1 MKKRVKSLPWVVSYA
16 SRNFVKFCLLWIFSL
31 SSLMIQAQDNQRI
44 SIDLR
49 GETLEAA
56 LWYLQNRTKFVF
68 MYGTED
74 VANVTDI
81 TIRAKDKTI
90 TEILDECLEGT
101 NLTYEI
107 SGSAIVIKKRQSQK
121 ITISGWVRDTN
132 GEALPG
138 ATITIRG
145 SKHGAIAGLDGQYT
159 FNIPAQEGLI
169 LTYSFIGMEKKTVKY
184 TGKKTIN
191 VTLNSSTSTEIDE
204 VVVTGYQN
212 IQRRDIVGSITSIKA
227 KDIIMPSFTT
237 IDQMLQGRVA
247 GMVVTNTSSRVGT
260 APKIQIRGT
269 STLQGN
275 RDPLWVVDGIIQ
287 EDFQVTL
294 DSGDLMTKNL
304 QDIIGN
310 QISWLNP
317 ADIENI
323 TILKDASATAI
334 YGSKASNGVI
344 EITTKKNTTDRL
356 TVNYSANFNIGQR
369 PNYGMFNFMNSQE
382 RVRFSQEAFD
392 AGVNYIE
399 TPYKDLNTYEGI
411 LRMLQEHDISDIE
424 YRKLYNDMETRNTD
438 WFKRLTRRSFSHT
451 HNVSVSGGTNKFSYS
466 ASIGYNNSEGQEIG
480 NDNERMT
487 GRIALM
493 LRPIEK
499 LTINLTLNGSVST
512 TNGFFNEVNPMSY
525 ATNTNRIIDPD
536 AYYMQR
542 NGYNSK
548 TGKIQTLSYNF
559 INERDNSGSK
569 ARSNFMSASL
579 DVNWRILDW
588 VTYQFTGGYSN
599 NNSTNESWATE
610 RTYYIANEY
619 RGYVFNSVTPTSAE
633 FKAAQLPFGGIL
645 YTNDNNQYS
654 YNIQNKLQFS
664 KAFNPDNR
672 LNALLGMELRSST
685 AKGTANKVWGYVP
698 DRGERIVAPTIPS
711 EVITPNNPPTGW
723 GILGDIYSR
732 GWQRTDNTN
741 NFLSFFATF
750 AYSFKNRYVVNANV
764 RNDASN
770 VFGQDINHRI
780 DPTYSF
786 GLSWRASEEAFFQ
799 KHLKWITTLNF
810 RGTFGIQGNALT
822 REIPELIL
830 SQQGVQPGYNRYFS
844 TIGQIPNPYLS
855 WERTR
860 NWNFGVDLEL
870 FRMFYMNLEYYTR
883 RSNAVITVDL
893 PFEYGIDDMKRNGG
907 IIYNRGIEYT
917 LSFTPIQ
924 KRDFSLNINLNASKN
939 WNKGGET
946 KIDRN
951 TAMYLRGGSTQ
962 ILKEGYPLSA
972 FWSYSFAGLD
982 GSNGKPMF
990 NYVEVPDEEKSKSID
1005 PTTYLVYSGETEPYF
1020 TGGLGFSF
1028 RYKSLSLN
1036 TSFSLL
1042 LGSKKRLPSP
1052 YSDFQGSGSMMPDP
1066 TKNVNRDLL
1075 NRWQKP
1081 GDEVYTNIPGLPT
1094 WPIEIGWTLPNTD
1107 SAESAIE
1114 MWEKSD
1120 AMVVSGSFLRCRNIG
1135 LSWQMKKEWCDKI
1148 HAKNLAINFNMDNIF
1163 VIASKRFNGFD
1174 PELENSIMPRSFS
1187 LGLNIGF

>member
-1 MKKRVKSLPWVVSYA
+1 
-16 SRNFVKFCLLWIFSL
+16 
-31 SSLMIQAQDNQRI
+31 
-44 SIDLR
+44 
-49 GETLEAA
+49 
-56 LWYLQNRTKFVF
+56 
-68 MYGTED
+68 
-74 VANVTDI
+74 
-81 TIRAKDKTI
+81 
-90 TEILDECLEGT
+90 
-101 NLTYEI
+101 
-107 SGSAIVIKKRQSQK
+107 
-121 ITISGWVRDTN
+121 
-132 GEALPG
+132 
-138 ATITIRG
+138 
-145 SKHGAIAGLDGQYT
+145 
-159 FNIPAQEGLI
+159 
-169 LTYSFIGMEKKTVKY
+169 
-184 TGKKTIN
+184 
-191 VTLNSSTSTEIDE
+191 
-204 VVVTGYQN
+204 
-212 IQRRDIVGSITSIKA
+212 
-227 KDIIMPSFTT
+227 
-237 IDQMLQGRVA
+237 
-247 GMVVTNTSSRVGT
+247 MVVTNTSSRVGA

-294 DSGDLMTKNL
+294 DSGELMTKNL
-304 QDIIGN
+304 KDIIGN

-382 RVRFSQEAFD
+382 RIRFSQEAFD
-392 AGVNYIE
+392 AGITYVKM
-399 TPYKDLNTYEGI
+399 PYKDPNTYEGI
-411 LRMLQEHDISDIE
+411 LRMLQEYDISDIE
-424 YRKLYNDMETRNTD
+424 YRKLYNAMETRNTD

-451 HNVSVSGGTNKFSYS
+451 HNISVSGGTNKFSYS
-466 ASIGYNNSEGQEIG
+466 ASMGYNNSEGQEIG

-487 GRIALM
+487 GRIALL
-493 LRPIEK
+493 LRPVEK
-499 LTINLTLNGSVST
+499 FSISLTLNGSVST
-512 TNGFFNEVNPMSY
+512 TNGFTGEVDPMSY
-525 ATNTNRIIDPD
+525 ATNTSRAIDPD
-536 AYYMQR
+536 AYYMED
-542 NGYNSK
+542 NGYDYK
-548 TGKIQTLSYNF
+548 TGNIKALSYNF

-579 DVNWRILDW
+579 DVNWHILDW
-588 VTYQFTGGYSN
+588 LTYQFTGGYSN
-599 NNSTNESWATE
+599 NNSTTETWETE
-610 RTYYIANEY
+610 RTYSIANKY
-619 RGYVFNSVTPTSAE
+619 RGYDFNSVTPTSPD
-633 FKAAQLPFGGIL
+633 FKAAQLPFGGEL
-645 YTNDNNQYS
+645 RTNDNNQYS

-685 AKGTANKVWGYVP
+685 AKGIANTVWGYVP
-698 DRGERIVAPTIPS
+698 DRGECIVAPTIPS
-711 EVITPNNPPTGW
+711 EVVSPTGGPTGW
-723 GILGDIYSR
+723 GMLDKIYKG
-732 GWQRTDNTN
+732 GWKKTNNTN

-770 VFGQDINHRI
+770 VFGQDVNHRF

-786 GLSWRASEEAFFQ
+786 GFSWRASEEDFFL
-799 KHLKWITTLNF
+799 KYLKWITVLNF

-822 REIPELIL
+822 RESPELIL
-830 SQQGVQPGYNRYFS
+830 SQQGVQKGYNHYQS
-844 TIGQIPNPYLS
+844 SISQIPNPYLS
-855 WERTR
+855 WERTKS
-860 NWNFGVDLEL
+860 WNFGVDLEL

-883 RSNAVITVDL
+883 RSNAVISVDL
-893 PFEYGIDDMKRNGG
+893 PLEYGINAMKRNGG

-939 WNKGGET
+939 WNKGGESNIY
-946 KIDRN
+946 KN
-951 TAMYLRGGSTQ
+951 TFMYLKGGDKE

-982 GSNGKPMF
+982 GKNGKPTF
-990 NYVEVPDEEKSKSID
+990 NYVEVPEEEKSKSID
-1005 PTTYLVYSGETEPYF
+1005 PTTYLVYSGEKEPYF
-1020 TGGLGFSF
+1020 TGGLGLSF
-1028 RYKSLSLN
+1028 RYKSLSLS

-1052 YSDFQGSGSMMPDP
+1052 YGDFGGFHDLMPSP
-1066 TKNVNRDLL
+1066 ISNMNRDLL

-1081 GDEVYTNIPGLPT
+1081 GDETHTIIPGLPT
-1094 WPIEIGWTLPNTD
+1094 WPRGIAWTLPNTD
-1107 SAESAIE
+1107 SPESAIE

-1120 AMVVSGSFLRCRNIG
+1120 AMVVSSSFLRCRNIG
-1135 LSWQMKKEWCDKI
+1135 LSWQMKRDWCDKI
-1148 HAKNLAINFNMDNIF
+1148 HAKNLSINFNMDNIF

-1174 PELENSIMPRSFS
+1174 PELENSVMPRSFS

>member
-399 TPYKDLNTYEGI
+399 TPYKDLNT
-411 LRMLQEHDISDIE
+411 
-424 YRKLYNDMETRNTD
+424 NTR
-438 WFKRLTRRSFSHT
+438 
-451 HNVSVSGGTNKFSYS
+451 
-466 ASIGYNNSEGQEIG
+466 
-480 NDNERMT
+480 
-487 GRIALM
+487 
-493 LRPIEK
+493 
-499 LTINLTLNGSVST
+499 
-512 TNGFFNEVNPMSY
+512 
-525 ATNTNRIIDPD
+525 
-536 AYYMQR
+536 
-542 NGYNSK
+542 
-548 TGKIQTLSYNF
+548 
-559 INERDNSGSK
+559 
-569 ARSNFMSASL
+569 
-579 DVNWRILDW
+579 
-588 VTYQFTGGYSN
+588 
-599 NNSTNESWATE
+599 
-610 RTYYIANEY
+610 
-619 RGYVFNSVTPTSAE
+619 
-633 FKAAQLPFGGIL
+633 
-645 YTNDNNQYS
+645 
-654 YNIQNKLQFS
+654 
-664 KAFNPDNR
+664 
-672 LNALLGMELRSST
+672 
-685 AKGTANKVWGYVP
+685 
-698 DRGERIVAPTIPS
+698 
-711 EVITPNNPPTGW
+711 
-723 GILGDIYSR
+723 
-732 GWQRTDNTN
+732 
-741 NFLSFFATF
+741 
-750 AYSFKNRYVVNANV
+750 
-764 RNDASN
+764 
-770 VFGQDINHRI
+770 
-780 DPTYSF
+780 
-786 GLSWRASEEAFFQ
+786 
-799 KHLKWITTLNF
+799 
-810 RGTFGIQGNALT
+810 
-822 REIPELIL
+822 
-830 SQQGVQPGYNRYFS
+830 
-844 TIGQIPNPYLS
+844 
-855 WERTR
+855 
-860 NWNFGVDLEL
+860 
-870 FRMFYMNLEYYTR
+870 
-883 RSNAVITVDL
+883 
-893 PFEYGIDDMKRNGG
+893 
-907 IIYNRGIEYT
+907 IYNR
-917 LSFTPIQ
+917 LL
-924 KRDFSLNINLNASKN
+924 LNIL
-939 WNKGGET
+939 
-946 KIDRN
+946 
-951 TAMYLRGGSTQ
+951 
-962 ILKEGYPLSA
+962 
-972 FWSYSFAGLD
+972 
-982 GSNGKPMF
+982 
-990 NYVEVPDEEKSKSID
+990 
-1005 PTTYLVYSGETEPYF
+1005 
-1020 TGGLGFSF
+1020 
-1028 RYKSLSLN
+1028 
-1036 TSFSLL
+1036 
-1042 LGSKKRLPSP
+1042 
-1052 YSDFQGSGSMMPDP
+1052 
-1066 TKNVNRDLL
+1066 
-1075 NRWQKP
+1075 
-1081 GDEVYTNIPGLPT
+1081 
-1094 WPIEIGWTLPNTD
+1094 
-1107 SAESAIE
+1107 
-1114 MWEKSD
+1114 
-1120 AMVVSGSFLRCRNIG
+1120 
-1135 LSWQMKKEWCDKI
+1135 
-1148 HAKNLAINFNMDNIF
+1148 
-1163 VIASKRFNGFD
+1163 
-1174 PELENSIMPRSFS
+1174 
-1187 LGLNIGF
+1187 

>member
-31 SSLMIQAQDNQRI
+31 SSLMIQAQGNQRI

-619 RGYVFNSVTPTSAE
+619 RGYDFNSVTPTSAE

-822 REIPELIL
+822 RESPELIL

-855 WERTR
+855 GERTR

>member
-1 MKKRVKSLPWVVSYA
+1 MKKRTQSLPWVVSYV
-16 SRNFVKFCLLWIFSL
+16 SRNVVKFCLLWIFSL

-44 SIDLR
+44 SVDLK

-56 LWYLQNRTKFVF
+56 LWYLQNRTKFIF
-68 MYGTED
+68 MYATED
-74 VANVTDI
+74 IANVTDI
-81 TIRAKDKTI
+81 TVKAKDKTI
-90 TEILDECLEGT
+90 LQILDECLEGT

-107 SGSAIVIKKRQSQK
+107 SGSAIVIKKRK
-121 ITISGWVRDTN
+121 KPKVTISGWIRDTS

-138 ATITIRG
+138 ATVTIRG
-145 SKHGAIAGLDGQYT
+145 SKQGAIAGLDGHYS

-169 LTYSFIGMEKKTVKY
+169 LTFSFIGMEKKTVKY

-191 VTLNSSTSTEIDE
+191 VTLSGSSTEIDE

-212 IQRRDIVGSITSIKA
+212 IQRRDLVGSITTIKA
-227 KDIIMPSFTT
+227 KDIIMPSYTT

-247 GMVVTNTSSRVGT
+247 GMVVTNSSSRVGT

-294 DSGDLMTKNL
+294 DNGELMTKNL
-304 QDIIGN
+304 KDIIGN

-382 RVRFSQEAFD
+382 RIRFSQEAFD
-392 AGVNYIE
+392 AGISYI
-399 TPYKDLNTYEGI
+399 TVPYKDPNTYEGL

-424 YRKLYNDMETRNTD
+424 YRELYNAMETRNTD
-438 WFKRLTRRSFSHT
+438 WFKSLTRRSFSHT
-451 HNVSVSGGTNKFSYS
+451 HNISVSGGTNKFSYS
-466 ASIGYNNSEGQEIG
+466 ASMGYNNSEGQEIG

-499 LTINLTLNGSVST
+499 LTISMTLNGSVST
-512 TNGFFNEVNPMSY
+512 TNGFFDDVNPMSY
-525 ATNTNRIIDPD
+525 ATNTSRAIDPD
-536 AYYMQR
+536 AYYMQE
-542 NGYNSK
+542 NEYTYK
-548 TGKIQTLSYNF
+548 TGSKETLSYNF

-579 DVNWRILDW
+579 NVNWHILDW
-588 VTYQFTGGYSN
+588 LTYQFTGGYSN

-619 RGYVFNSVTPTSAE
+619 RGYDFNSVTPTSSE
-633 FKAAQLPFGGIL
+633 FKAAQLPFGGRL
-645 YTNDNNQYS
+645 YTNDNNQHS

-664 KAFNPDNR
+664 KAFNADNR

-685 AKGTANKVWGYVP
+685 AKGTANTIWGYVP

-711 EVITPNNPPTGW
+711 EVVSPGGSPTGW
-723 GILGDIYSR
+723 GILQKIYNG
-732 GWQRTDNTN
+732 GWNRTNNTN

-750 AYSFKNRYVVNANV
+750 AYSFKNRYVMNANV

-786 GLSWRASEEAFFQ
+786 GFSWRASEEAFFQ
-799 KHLKWITTLNF
+799 KHLSWISTLNF

-822 REIPELIL
+822 RESPELIL
-830 SQQGVQPGYNRYFS
+830 NQNGVQAGYNRYYS
-844 TIGQIPNPYLS
+844 TISQIPNPYLS
-855 WERTR
+855 WERT
-860 NWNFGVDLEL
+860 
-870 FRMFYMNLEYYTR
+870 
-883 RSNAVITVDL
+883 
-893 PFEYGIDDMKRNGG
+893 
-907 IIYNRGIEYT
+907 
-917 LSFTPIQ
+917 
-924 KRDFSLNINLNASKN
+924 KN
-939 WNKGGET
+939 
-946 KIDRN
+946 
-951 TAMYLRGGSTQ
+951 
-962 ILKEGYPLSA
+962 
-972 FWSYSFAGLD
+972 
-982 GSNGKPMF
+982 
-990 NYVEVPDEEKSKSID
+990 
-1005 PTTYLVYSGETEPYF
+1005 
-1020 TGGLGFSF
+1020 
-1028 RYKSLSLN
+1028 
-1036 TSFSLL
+1036 
-1042 LGSKKRLPSP
+1042 
-1052 YSDFQGSGSMMPDP
+1052 
-1066 TKNVNRDLL
+1066 
-1075 NRWQKP
+1075 
-1081 GDEVYTNIPGLPT
+1081 
-1094 WPIEIGWTLPNTD
+1094 
-1107 SAESAIE
+1107 
-1114 MWEKSD
+1114 
-1120 AMVVSGSFLRCRNIG
+1120 
-1135 LSWQMKKEWCDKI
+1135 
-1148 HAKNLAINFNMDNIF
+1148 
-1163 VIASKRFNGFD
+1163 
-1174 PELENSIMPRSFS
+1174 
-1187 LGLNIGF
+1187 

>member
-392 AGVNYIE
+392 AGVNY
-399 TPYKDLNTYEGI
+399 
-411 LRMLQEHDISDIE
+411 
-424 YRKLYNDMETRNTD
+424 
-438 WFKRLTRRSFSHT
+438 
-451 HNVSVSGGTNKFSYS
+451 
-466 ASIGYNNSEGQEIG
+466 
-480 NDNERMT
+480 
-487 GRIALM
+487 
-493 LRPIEK
+493 
-499 LTINLTLNGSVST
+499 
-512 TNGFFNEVNPMSY
+512 
-525 ATNTNRIIDPD
+525 
-536 AYYMQR
+536 
-542 NGYNSK
+542 
-548 TGKIQTLSYNF
+548 
-559 INERDNSGSK
+559 
-569 ARSNFMSASL
+569 
-579 DVNWRILDW
+579 
-588 VTYQFTGGYSN
+588 
-599 NNSTNESWATE
+599 
-610 RTYYIANEY
+610 
-619 RGYVFNSVTPTSAE
+619 
-633 FKAAQLPFGGIL
+633 
-645 YTNDNNQYS
+645 
-654 YNIQNKLQFS
+654 
-664 KAFNPDNR
+664 
-672 LNALLGMELRSST
+672 
-685 AKGTANKVWGYVP
+685 
-698 DRGERIVAPTIPS
+698 
-711 EVITPNNPPTGW
+711 
-723 GILGDIYSR
+723 
-732 GWQRTDNTN
+732 
-741 NFLSFFATF
+741 
-750 AYSFKNRYVVNANV
+750 
-764 RNDASN
+764 
-770 VFGQDINHRI
+770 
-780 DPTYSF
+780 
-786 GLSWRASEEAFFQ
+786 
-799 KHLKWITTLNF
+799 
-810 RGTFGIQGNALT
+810 
-822 REIPELIL
+822 
-830 SQQGVQPGYNRYFS
+830 
-844 TIGQIPNPYLS
+844 
-855 WERTR
+855 
-860 NWNFGVDLEL
+860 
-870 FRMFYMNLEYYTR
+870 
-883 RSNAVITVDL
+883 
-893 PFEYGIDDMKRNGG
+893 
-907 IIYNRGIEYT
+907 
-917 LSFTPIQ
+917 
-924 KRDFSLNINLNASKN
+924 
-939 WNKGGET
+939 
-946 KIDRN
+946 
-951 TAMYLRGGSTQ
+951 
-962 ILKEGYPLSA
+962 
-972 FWSYSFAGLD
+972 
-982 GSNGKPMF
+982 
-990 NYVEVPDEEKSKSID
+990 
-1005 PTTYLVYSGETEPYF
+1005 
-1020 TGGLGFSF
+1020 
-1028 RYKSLSLN
+1028 
-1036 TSFSLL
+1036 
-1042 LGSKKRLPSP
+1042 
-1052 YSDFQGSGSMMPDP
+1052 
-1066 TKNVNRDLL
+1066 
-1075 NRWQKP
+1075 
-1081 GDEVYTNIPGLPT
+1081 
-1094 WPIEIGWTLPNTD
+1094 
-1107 SAESAIE
+1107 
-1114 MWEKSD
+1114 
-1120 AMVVSGSFLRCRNIG
+1120 
-1135 LSWQMKKEWCDKI
+1135 
-1148 HAKNLAINFNMDNIF
+1148 
-1163 VIASKRFNGFD
+1163 
-1174 PELENSIMPRSFS
+1174 
-1187 LGLNIGF
+1187 

>member
-1 MKKRVKSLPWVVSYA
+1 MEKRMQSLPWVISYA

-44 SIDLR
+44 SIDLK

-68 MYGTED
+68 MYATED
-74 VANVTDI
+74 IANVTDI
-81 TIRAKDKTI
+81 TIKAKDKTI
-90 TEILDECLEGT
+90 TEILDECLDGT

-107 SGSAIVIKKRQSQK
+107 SGNAIVIKKRQNQK

-145 SKHGAIAGLDGQYT
+145 SKHGAITGLDGQYT

-169 LTYSFIGMEKKTVKY
+169 LTFSFIGMEKKTVKY

-212 IQRRDIVGSITSIKA
+212 IQRRDLVGSITSIKA

-247 GMVVTNTSSRVGT
+247 GMVVTTTSSRVGT

-294 DSGDLMTKNL
+294 ESGDLMTKNL

-310 QISWLNP
+310 QVSWLNP

-344 EITTKKNTTDRL
+344 EITTKKNSTDRL
-356 TVNYSANFNIGQR
+356 TVNYSTNFNIGQR

-382 RVRFSQEAFD
+382 RIRFSQEAFD
-392 AGVNYIE
+392 AGINYIKM
-399 TPYKDLNTYEGI
+399 PYKDPNTYEGV

-424 YRKLYNDMETRNTD
+424 YRQLYNDMETRNTD

-466 ASIGYNNSEGQEIG
+466 ASMGYNNSEGQEIG

-493 LRPIEK
+493 LRPVEK
-499 LTINLTLNGSVST
+499 LTISLTLNGSVST
-512 TNGFFNEVNPMSY
+512 TNGFSNEVDPMSY

-536 AYYMQR
+536 AYYMQD
-542 NGYNSK
+542 NGYTSK
-548 TGKIQTLSYNF
+548 TGNIETLSYNF

-588 VTYQFTGGYSN
+588 LTYQFTGGYSN

-610 RTYYIANEY
+610 RTYYIADKY
-619 RGYVFNSVTPTSAE
+619 RGYDFNSVTPTSAD
-633 FKAAQLPFGGIL
+633 FKAAQLPFGGVL

-711 EVITPNNPPTGW
+711 EVVTPNNPPTGW
-723 GILGDIYSR
+723 GILGEIYNS
-732 GWQRTDNTN
+732 GWLRTNNTN

-786 GLSWRASEEAFFQ
+786 GFSWRASEEAFFQ

-822 REIPELIL
+822 RESPELIL
-830 SQQGVQPGYNRYFS
+830 SQKGVVTGYNRYNS
-844 TIGQIPNPYLS
+844 IISQIPNPYLS
-855 WERTR
+855 WERTK

-883 RSNAVITVDL
+883 RSNAVITIDL
-893 PFEYGIDDMKRNGG
+893 PFEYGINEMKRNGG
-907 IIYNRGIEYT
+907 IIYNRGLEYT

-951 TAMYLRGGSTQ
+951 TSMYLKGGNAQ

-982 GSNGKPMF
+982 GTNGKPMF
-990 NYVEVPDEEKSKSID
+990 NYLEVPEEEKSKSID
-1005 PTTYLVYSGETEPYF
+1005 PTTFLVYSGEKEPYF
-1020 TGGLGFSF
+1020 TGGLGLSF

-1052 YSDFQGSGSMMPDP
+1052 YSDFEGKKTMMPDP

-1081 GDEVYTNIPGLPT
+1081 GDEAYTNIPGLPT
-1094 WPIEIGWTLPNTD
+1094 WPLGIAWTLPNMD
-1107 SAESAIE
+1107 SADSAIE
-1114 MWEKSD
+1114 MWEESD
-1120 AMVVSGSFLRCRNIG
+1120 AMVVSASFLRCRNIG

-1163 VIASKRFNGFD
+1163 VIANKRFNGFD

-1187 LGLNIGF
+1187 LGFNIGF

>member
-44 SIDLR
+44 SIDLK

-74 VANVTDI
+74 IANVTEI
-81 TIRAKDKTI
+81 TIKAKDKTI

-107 SGSAIVIKKRQSQK
+107 SGSAIVIKKKQSQK
-121 ITISGWVRDTN
+121 VTISGWIRDAN

-138 ATITIRG
+138 ATVTIRG
-145 SKHGAIAGLDGQYT
+145 SKHGAIAGLDGHYT

-169 LTYSFIGMEKKTVKY
+169 LTFSFIGMEKKTLKY

-191 VTLNSSTSTEIDE
+191 VTLTSSSTEIDE

-212 IQRRDIVGSITSIKA
+212 IQRRDLVGSITTIKA
-227 KDIIMPSFTT
+227 KDIIMPSYTT

-247 GMVVTNTSSRVGT
+247 GMVVSNSSSRVGT

-294 DSGDLMTKNL
+294 DSGELMTKNL
-304 QDIIGN
+304 KDIIGN

-382 RVRFSQEAFD
+382 RIRFSQEAFD
-392 AGVNYIE
+392 AGITYAT
-399 TPYKDLNTYEGI
+399 TPYKDPNTYEGL

-424 YRKLYNDMETRNTD
+424 YRTLYNAMETRNTD
-438 WFKRLTRRSFSHT
+438 WFKCLTRRSFSHT
-451 HNVSVSGGTNKFSYS
+451 HNISVSGGTNKFSYS
-466 ASIGYNNSEGQEIG
+466 ASMGYNNSEGQEIG

-499 LTINLTLNGSVST
+499 LTISLTLNGSVST
-512 TNGFFNEVNPMSY
+512 TNGFFDDVNPMGY
-525 ATNTNRIIDPD
+525 ATNTNRAIDPN
-536 AYYMQR
+536 AYYMQENR
-542 NGYNSK
+542 YYYK
-548 TGKIQTLSYNF
+548 TGNKETLSYNF

-569 ARSNFMSASL
+569 ARSNFMSAAL
-579 DVNWRILDW
+579 DVNWHILDW
-588 VTYQFTGGYSN
+588 LTYQFTGGYSN

-619 RGYVFNSVTPTSAE
+619 RGYDFNSVTPTSPE
-633 FKAAQLPFGGIL
+633 FKAAQLPFGGKL

-664 KAFNPDNR
+664 KAFNADNR

-685 AKGTANKVWGYVP
+685 AKGTANTVWGYVP

-711 EVITPNNPPTGW
+711 EVVSPAGSPTGW
-723 GILGDIYSR
+723 GILKEIYDR
-732 GWQRTDNTN
+732 GWKRTNNTN

-750 AYSFKNRYVVNANV
+750 AYSFKNRYVMNANV

-786 GLSWRASEEAFFQ
+786 GFSWRASEETFFQ
-799 KHLKWITTLNF
+799 KHLSWITTLNF

-822 REIPELIL
+822 RESPELIL
-830 SQQGVQPGYNRYFS
+830 NQNGVQAGYNRYYS
-844 TIGQIPNPYLS
+844 TISQIPNPYLS
-855 WERTR
+855 WERTK

-870 FRMFYMNLEYYTR
+870 FHMFYMNLEYYTR
-883 RSNAVITVDL
+883 RSNAVISVDL
-893 PFEYGIDDMKRNGG
+893 PFEYGINQMKRNGG

-924 KRDFSLNINLNASKN
+924 KRDFALNVNLNASKN

-946 KIDRN
+946 TIDRN
-951 TAMYLRGGSTQ
+951 TAMYLNGGGTQ
-962 ILKEGYPLSA
+962 ILKEGYPLTA

-982 GSNGKPMF
+982 GSNGKPTF
-990 NYVEVPDEEKSKSID
+990 NYVEVPEEEKSKSID
-1005 PTTYLVYSGETEPYF
+1005 PTTYLVYSGEKEPYF
-1020 TGGLGFSF
+1020 TGGLGLSF

-1042 LGSKKRLPSP
+1042 LGSHKRLPSP
-1052 YSDFQGSGSMMPDP
+1052 YGDFQRFHDMMPSP
-1066 TKNVNRDLL
+1066 ISNINRDLL

-1081 GDEVYTNIPGLPT
+1081 GDEAHTNIPGLPT
-1094 WPIEIGWTLPNTD
+1094 WPRGIAWTLPNTD
-1107 SAESAIE
+1107 SGESPIP

-1120 AMVVSGSFLRCRNIG
+1120 AMVVNASFLRCRNIG
-1135 LSWQMKKEWCDKI
+1135 LSWQMKKEWCDKV
-1148 HAKNLAINFNMDNIF
+1148 HAKNLSVNFNMDNIF

>member
-424 YRKLYNDMETRNTD
+424 YRKLNTD

-619 RGYVFNSVTPTSAE
+619 RGYDFNSVTPTSAE

-822 REIPELIL
+822 RESPELIL

>member
-1 MKKRVKSLPWVVSYA
+1 MEKRTQSLPRVVSYV
-16 SRNFVKFCLLWIFSL
+16 SRNFLKFCLLWIFSL
-31 SSLMIQAQDNQRI
+31 SSLMIQAQDNQRF
-44 SIDLR
+44 SIDLK

-68 MYGTED
+68 MYATED
-74 VANVTDI
+74 IANVSDI
-81 TIRAKDKTI
+81 TVKAKDKTI
-90 TEILDECLEGT
+90 TEILDECLDGT

-107 SGSAIVIKKRQSQK
+107 SGSAVVIKKRQNQK
-121 ITISGWVRDTN
+121 ITISGWIRDIN

-138 ATITIRG
+138 ATVTIRG

-169 LTYSFIGMEKKTVKY
+169 LTFSFIGMEKKTLKY

-191 VTLNSSTSTEIDE
+191 VTLNSSSTEIDE

-212 IQRRDIVGSITSIKA
+212 IQRRDLVGSITTIKA
-227 KDIIMPSFTT
+227 KDIIMPSYTT

-247 GMVVTNTSSRVGT
+247 GMVVTNTSSRVGA

-294 DSGDLMTKNL
+294 DSGELMTKNL
-304 QDIIGN
+304 KDIIGN

-382 RVRFSQEAFD
+382 RIRFSQEAFD
-392 AGVNYIE
+392 AGINYIE
-399 TPYKDLNTYEGI
+399 MPYKDPNTYEGI

-424 YRKLYNDMETRNTD
+424 YRELYNAMETRNTD

-451 HNVSVSGGTNKFSYS
+451 HNISVSGGTNKFSYS
-466 ASIGYNNSEGQEIG
+466 ASMGYNNSEGQEIG

-487 GRIALM
+487 GRIALL
-493 LRPIEK
+493 LRPVEK
-499 LTINLTLNGSVST
+499 FTISLTLNGSVST
-512 TNGFFNEVNPMSY
+512 TNGFFDDIDPMSY
-525 ATNTNRIIDPD
+525 ATNTSRAIDPD
-536 AYYMQR
+536 AYYMED
-542 NGYNSK
+542 NGYDYK
-548 TGKIQTLSYNF
+548 TGNIKTLSYNF

-588 VTYQFTGGYSN
+588 LTYQFTGGYSN

-610 RTYYIANEY
+610 RTYYIANLY
-619 RGYVFNSVTPTSAE
+619 RGYDFNSVPPTSPE
-633 FKAAQLPFGGIL
+633 FKAAQLPFGGKL

-685 AKGTANKVWGYVP
+685 AKGTANTVWGYVP

-711 EVITPNNPPTGW
+711 EVVSPGGRPTGW
-723 GILGDIYSR
+723 GILGELYSK
-732 GWQRTDNTN
+732 GWKRTNNVN

-770 VFGQDINHRI
+770 VFGQDINNRI

-786 GLSWRASEEAFFQ
+786 GFSWRASEEDFFQ
-799 KHLKWITTLNF
+799 KYLKWITTLNF

-822 REIPELIL
+822 RESPELIL
-830 SQQGVQPGYNRYFS
+830 NQQGVLKGYNHYHS
-844 TIGQIPNPYLS
+844 SISQIPNPYLS
-855 WERTR
+855 WERTKS
-860 NWNFGVDLEL
+860 WNFGVDLEL

-883 RSNAVITVDL
+883 RSNAVINIDL
-893 PFEYGIDDMKRNGG
+893 PLEYGINQMKRNGG
-907 IIYNRGIEYT
+907 MIYNRGVEYT

-939 WNKGGET
+939 WNKGGESN
-946 KIDRN
+946 INRN
-951 TAMYLRGGSTQ
+951 TSMYLDGKDGL

-982 GSNGKPMF
+982 GSNGKPIF
-990 NYVEVPDEEKSKSID
+990 NYVEVPEEEKSKSID
-1005 PTTYLVYSGETEPYF
+1005 PTTYLVYSGEKEPYF
-1020 TGGLGFSF
+1020 TGGLGLSF

-1052 YSDFQGSGSMMPDP
+1052 YSDFEGNRTLMPK
-1066 TKNVNRDLL
+1066 TTSNMNRDLL

-1081 GDEVYTNIPGLPT
+1081 GDEAHTIIPGLPT
-1094 WPIEIGWTLPNTD
+1094 WPRGIGWTLPNTD
-1107 SAESAIE
+1107 TAGSAIE

-1120 AMVVSGSFLRCRNIG
+1120 AMVVSSSFLRCRNIG
-1135 LSWQMKKEWCDKI
+1135 LSWQMKRDWCDKI
-1148 HAKNLAINFNMDNIF
+1148 HAKNLSINFNMDNIF
-1163 VIASKRFNGFD
+1163 VIANKRFNGFD
-1174 PELENSIMPRSFS
+1174 PELENSVMPRSFS